1 MSDPIFDLE
10 EQMLA
15 FDNVTA
21 DIDLVVKHL
30 IDRPQG
36 YSDDDLMNKFM
47 AIKDLYEIKFQQ
59 MWSTFD
65 EVVKE
70 YHERGKHEYR

>member
-15 FDNVTA
+15 FASVTS
-21 DIDLVVKHL
+21 DIELVVRHL
-30 IDRPQG
+30 MDRPQE
-36 YSDDDLMNKFM
+36 YSDDDVMNKFM

-70 YHERGKHEYR
+70 YHERGKK

>member
-15 FDNVTA
+15 FASVTS
-21 DIDLVVKHL
+21 DIELVVRHL
-30 IDRPQG
+30 MDRPQE
-36 YSDDDLMNKFM
+36 YSDDDVMNKFM
-47 AIKDLYEIKFQQ
+47 AIKDLYEVKFHQ

-70 YHERGKHEYR
+70 YHERGKK

>member
-15 FDNVTA
+15 FANVTA

-30 IDRPQG
+30 IDRQKECTE
-36 YSDDDLMNKFM
+36 DDVMNKFM

-59 MWSTFD
+59 MWDTFD
-65 EVVKE
+65 QVVKE
-70 YHERGKHEYR
+70 YHERGQA

>member
-15 FDNVTA
+15 FASVTS
-21 DIDLVVKHL
+21 DIELVVRHL
-30 IDRPQG
+30 MDRTDG
-36 YSDDDLMNKFM
+36 YTSDDVMNKFM

-70 YHERGKHEYR
+70 YHERGKK